1 MIPLLLAGSLA
12 LAAPV
17 PKELKKKYPPDPERL
32 LGAWEIVVNEDNG
45 KPKPEPKVVV
55 WTFTDGNMHSSS
67 GNSNWKIV
75 LDESQTPKHIDIGT
89 YKGVYEFDG
98 EKLTI
103 VYAAGGGRPAEV
115 KSAQGNYF
123 VTLVK
128 AKDQPA
134 K

>member
-12 LAAPV
+12 LTAPV
-17 PKELKKKYPPDPERL
+17 PKDLKKKYPPDPERL

-45 KPKPEPKVVV
+45 KPKAEVKVVV
-55 WTFTDGNMHSSS
+55 WTFTEGNMHSSS
-67 GNSNWKIV
+67 GNSNWKIT
-75 LDESQTPKHIDIGT
+75 LDVDQTPKHIDIGN

-103 VYAAGGGRPAEV
+103 VYSGGTRPAEL
-115 KSAQGNYF
+115 KSAAGNYF

>member
-12 LAAPV
+12 FAAPV
-17 PKELKKKYPPDPERL
+17 PKDLKKKYPPDPERL

-45 KPKPEPKVVV
+45 KPKPEVKVVV

-67 GNSNWKIV
+67 GNSNWKIT
-75 LDESQTPKHIDIGT
+75 LDESQTPKHIDIGN

-103 VYAAGGGRPAEV
+103 VYSGGTRPAEV
-115 KSAQGNYF
+115 KSAAGNYF
-123 VTLVK
+123 VTLMK
-128 AKDQPA
+128 AKDQPG